1 MIVWEAGNLH
11 LFGKYSFD
19 SCGSNIH
26 NYESGSPELISIYN
40 ITRPLQGSIW
50 GRFSG
55 VDFKGAV
62 ITLVDPS
69 YKKYIEKELK
79 EKCLDEYPE
88 YSETFKIFWV
98 KPD

>member
-1 MIVWEAGNLH
+1 M
-11 LFGKYSFD
+11 
-19 SCGSNIH
+19 
-26 NYESGSPELISIYN
+26 
-40 ITRPLQGSIW
+40 

-88 YSETFKIFWV
+88 YSEIFKIFWV
-98 KPD
+98 KPDEGARFVNNWHFLISKL